1 MFDCSGVIVQGLGS
15 RQARLARVNG
25 LGILV
30 QGLSLKVGR
39 GSARAADVQG
49 TPTQSHISPSI
60 FEYTKIRKEACLFGD
75 GELRARLIV

>member
-1 MFDCSGVIVQGLGS
+1 MGFRVQVDCSCLTAQVIVQGLGN
-15 RQARLARVNG
+15 RQARLARANG

-49 TPTQSHISPSI
+49 TPTQSHTSPSI
-60 FEYTKIRKEACLFGD
+60 F
-75 GELRARLIV
+75 